1 MMRAICSA
9 LSLGSS
15 SVHHERSPQAVKPID
30 MAKTLSVFK
39 PEERNSFLFINREHM
54 IKGEPKQQVQYTMSV
69 EKVMNLYVYWSV
81 STVKS
86 FGCCSYGRWV
96 GLLRRMNIIQSVIC
110 FIMTDGAKLV

>member
-1 MMRAICSA
+1 
-9 LSLGSS
+9 
-15 SVHHERSPQAVKPID
+15 
-30 MAKTLSVFK
+30 
-39 PEERNSFLFINREHM
+39 M

-86 FGCCSYGRWV
+86 FDCCSDGRLV
-96 GLLRRMNIIQSVIC
+96 GLLRRKNIIQSVIC

>member
-1 MMRAICSA
+1 
-9 LSLGSS
+9 
-15 SVHHERSPQAVKPID
+15 
-30 MAKTLSVFK
+30 
-39 PEERNSFLFINREHM
+39 M

-86 FGCCSYGRWV
+86 FDCCSDGSWV
-96 GLLRRMNIIQSVIC
+96 DLLRRMKSIQPVIC

>member
-1 MMRAICSA
+1 
-9 LSLGSS
+9 
-15 SVHHERSPQAVKPID
+15 
-30 MAKTLSVFK
+30 
-39 PEERNSFLFINREHM
+39 M

-110 FIMTDGAKLV
+110 FIMTVGAKLV

>member
-1 MMRAICSA
+1 
-9 LSLGSS
+9 
-15 SVHHERSPQAVKPID
+15 
-30 MAKTLSVFK
+30 
-39 PEERNSFLFINREHM
+39 M
-54 IKGEPKQQVQYTMSV
+54 IKGEPRQQVQYTMSV

-86 FGCCSYGRWV
+86 FDCCSDGRWV

>member
-1 MMRAICSA
+1 
-9 LSLGSS
+9 
-15 SVHHERSPQAVKPID
+15 
-30 MAKTLSVFK
+30 
-39 PEERNSFLFINREHM
+39 M

-86 FGCCSYGRWV
+86 FDCCSDGRWV
-96 GLLRRMNIIQSVIC
+96 GLLGRMNIIQSVIC

>member
-1 MMRAICSA
+1 
-9 LSLGSS
+9 
-15 SVHHERSPQAVKPID
+15 
-30 MAKTLSVFK
+30 
-39 PEERNSFLFINREHM
+39 M

-69 EKVMNLYVYWSV
+69 EKVMNLYVYWSI

-86 FGCCSYGRWV
+86 FDCCSDGRWV

>member
-1 MMRAICSA
+1 
-9 LSLGSS
+9 
-15 SVHHERSPQAVKPID
+15 
-30 MAKTLSVFK
+30 
-39 PEERNSFLFINREHM
+39 M

-86 FGCCSYGRWV
+86 FDCCSDGRWV

>member
-1 MMRAICSA
+1 
-9 LSLGSS
+9 
-15 SVHHERSPQAVKPID
+15 
-30 MAKTLSVFK
+30 
-39 PEERNSFLFINREHM
+39 M

-86 FGCCSYGRWV
+86 FDCCSDGKWV